1 VPRRLRNDRRGLAWE
16 LIEQHH
22 LSRNAFNA
30 VFKSYEN
37 RVAQLVKALGVARE
51 DIKLDPA
58 ETRRLFDTPELE
70 SLIRAHVEPLRNAAH
85 ALFRED
91 DVAEPYDSKMSR
103 IYHELSIL
111 KEEHL
116 SVRNFPREG
125 ANREFT
131 RLYREVSQYYP
142 QRLRRVRDL
151 FSRAQKRLE
160 DLLPMF
166 ADDTIVLRSVYLFR
180 EALWPDNPRAGIAR
194 FLAKMFPSADPAHG
208 WLQIARSF
216 FKAGFYQSAAE
227 CARLGVAA
235 NSKQAQARSSHAQ
248 QLRETISELDRLGA
262 RAEAEQRALEEQE
275 V

>member
-1 VPRRLRNDRRGLAWE
+1 VPRRPRGARRGLAWE

-22 LSRNAFNA
+22 LGRNAFHA
-30 VFKSYEN
+30 VFKSYEA
-37 RVAQLVKALGVARE
+37 RVAELVKERGVARE
-51 DIKLDPA
+51 DIKLDPG

-70 SLIRAHVEPLRNAAH
+70 ALIRDHVEPLRNAAH

-91 DVAEPYDSKMSR
+91 DVSDPYDSKVSR

-125 ANREFT
+125 AGREFA
-131 RLYREVSQYYP
+131 RLYREVSEYYP

-151 FSRAQKRLE
+151 FARAQKRLE
-160 DLLPMF
+160 DLLPLF
-166 ADDTIVLRSVYLFR
+166 AEDTIVLRSVFLFR
-180 EALWPDNPRAGIAR
+180 EALWPDSPRVGLSR
-194 FLAKMFPSADPAHG
+194 FLVKMFPAEDPAHG

-216 FKAGFYQSAAE
+216 LKADFHASAAE

-248 QLRETISELDRLGA
+248 QLRETIRELDRLAA

-275 V
+275 A